1 MFICQ
6 FNSLG
11 NIRIMFLL
19 RLSGIFCIYTRL
31 VFCISIQFSN
41 TLVTVRNESRQILAY
56 LMHFCSSSRYVM
68 WETFYS
74 LSHPHILVSIFGI
87 ASWFFQQQFFH
98 TFQHQPALHLFQ
110 VSALCT
116 RLFVVVFAEVPW
128 SLSCFA
134 FPHFKFMYLLSDYE

>member
-1 MFICQ
+1 MFICK
-6 FNSLG
+6 FNTLG

-68 WETFYS
+68 WQTFYS

-87 ASWFFQQQFFH
+87 ASWFFQQF
-98 TFQHQPALHLFQ
+98 
-110 VSALCT
+110 
-116 RLFVVVFAEVPW
+116 
-128 SLSCFA
+128 
-134 FPHFKFMYLLSDYE
+134 FPHVPAQACISPLSGFCTLRQVFCSGFFSSSLVSVMFHALAF